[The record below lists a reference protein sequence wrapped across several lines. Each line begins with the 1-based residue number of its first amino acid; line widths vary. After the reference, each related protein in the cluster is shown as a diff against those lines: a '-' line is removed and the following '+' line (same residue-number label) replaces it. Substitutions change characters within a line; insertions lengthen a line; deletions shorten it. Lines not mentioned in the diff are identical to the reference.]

1 MQDRRNPRNSQT
13 AENGKRASASS
24 RKITTSLKRAY
35 KGASALETV
44 TIEIPSAPGSRP
56 ATIRTLVRKKTSSSA
71 VTKSSK
77 PGFTDNEPPDVMPTE
92 MTQEQSPIA
101 QPSVPNS
108 PTNAIGLAISTD
120 AIQFD
125 PPVCYDHCRVSVP
138 SRLVIPRDS
147 LATFGSAD
155 SSPTWT
161 FAHARAVPI
170 LSTVTPPAPARTIAR
185 IPRSK
190 YGRYPEMSH
199 EKKLPIVPRPP

>member
-1 MQDRRNPRNSQT
+1 M
-13 AENGKRASASS
+13 
-24 RKITTSLKRAY
+24 
-35 KGASALETV
+35 
-44 TIEIPSAPGSRP
+44 
-56 ATIRTLVRKKTSSSA
+56 RKKTSSSA